1 MACRGACSLWTDL
14 RSGCTSPQPNPSLTA
29 SPASMAF
36 TPATISFSGPAAGWP
51 SAASWSA
58 AAAMLSISPISP
70 LHFLDHQQIP
80 KLGQVDVVGTHQRT
94 GSNSSANC
102 TMARIASRALALV

>member
-1 MACRGACSLWTDL
+1 
-14 RSGCTSPQPNPSLTA
+14 
-29 SPASMAF
+29 
-36 TPATISFSGPAAGWP
+36 
-51 SAASWSA
+51 
-58 AAAMLSISPISP
+58 MLSISPISP